1 MTRDTQIEPD
11 RQQWLRVATEAAYA
25 GGAVLQEW
33 VGRFSVREK
42 SRANLVTEADEAA
55 QAAIVAHLRQAFPD
69 HGFLGEENLHEQG
82 SAGRAKGDDGGSG
95 SESAADSTLWIIDPL
110 DGTTNYVHGLPYYA
124 VSIALWCGGQLQ
136 VGVIFDPTRN
146 ETFTASVGGGAFLN
160 GRSIQTSGE
169 TNISKALAMAS
180 LPIAADPEHPAVRR
194 FLKALPRL
202 QAVQRTGSAAL
213 NMAYVA
219 AGRID
224 AFWSTSLH
232 PWDIA
237 AGTLLV
243 QEAGGIVTGIAGEA
257 IDIFVPNLL
266 AASSRSLQHDL
277 TQVLA

>member
-1 MTRDTQIEPD
+1 MHIETEI
-11 RQQWLRVATEAAYA
+11 QQWLRVATEAAYA

-33 VGRFSVREK
+33 IGRFSVREK

-82 SAGRAKGDDGGSG
+82 SAASVDGGSN
-95 SESAADSTLWIIDPL
+95 SDSAANSTMWIIDPL
-110 DGTTNYVHGLPYYA
+110 DGTTNYVHGMPYYA
-124 VSIALWCGGQLQ
+124 VSIALWCQGQLQ

-146 ETFTASVGGGAFLN
+146 ETFSARVGGGAFLN

-169 TNISKALAMAS
+169 TDISRALAMAS

-194 FLKALPRL
+194 FLKTLPRL

-277 TQVLA
+277 SQVLA

>member
-1 MTRDTQIEPD
+1 MTGDKQIETD
-11 RQQWLRVATEAAYA
+11 RQQWLSVAIEAAYA

-55 QAAIVAHLRQAFPD
+55 QAAIVAYLRHEFPD
-69 HGFLGEENLHEQG
+69 HGFMGEENLHER
-82 SAGRAKGDDGGSG
+82 GRATEDRSI
-95 SESAADSTLWIIDPL
+95 SEGAEDSAMWIIDPL
-110 DGTTNYVHGLPYYA
+110 DGTTNYVHGMPYYA
-124 VSIALWCGGQLQ
+124 VSIALWCRGQLQ

-146 ETFTASVGGGAFLN
+146 ETFSASANGGAFLN

-194 FLKALPRL
+194 FLRTLPRL

-219 AGRID
+219 SGRID

-243 QEAGGIVTGIAGEA
+243 QEAGGIVTGIAGEE

-277 TQVLA
+277 SQVLA